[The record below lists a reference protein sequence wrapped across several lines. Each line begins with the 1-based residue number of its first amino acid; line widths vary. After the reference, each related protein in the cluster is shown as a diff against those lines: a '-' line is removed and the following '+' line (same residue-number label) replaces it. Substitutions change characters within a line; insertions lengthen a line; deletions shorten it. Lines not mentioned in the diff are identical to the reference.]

1 MSVKFTAQQEME
13 AELAFE
19 ILGALGDFI
28 DKLSDEAI
36 NKIVYKPL
44 EFTELREKIKKK
56 EPVYLSD
63 IEDLIENPVLQE
75 YKEFVEIKEQIS
87 SKLCDNIK
95 TKVEKH
101 SSMQLLN
108 EETLDDGS
116 VLLTISV

>member
-1 MSVKFTAQQEME
+1 MSVKQEME
-13 AELAFE
+13 IELAFE
-19 ILGALGDFI
+19 ILGALGAFI
-28 DKLSDEAI
+28 DSLSDEIISKVQGLPALI
-36 NKIVYKPL
+36 EKMNNNK
-44 EFTELREKIKKK
+44 
-56 EPVYLSD
+56 PVFSSD
-63 IEDLIENPVLQE
+63 IEKIIVNPVLL
-75 YKEFVEIKEQIS
+75 EFEEFIEIKEQIS